1 MSSLMKV
8 NYNSARSALACLG
21 WLCGLFVLAT
31 PARSADLQ
39 VWVTLEPQAYV
50 LERIGGEAVSV
61 RTLVPPGRSPAT
73 YAPTPSQL
81 EALSG
86 ADLLFGMGMPMEQ
99 RLMERMGGVLR
110 EVQVVGVETWRLEPE
125 ELIKGGEGHSHE
137 HRDEACAGGLCAT
150 GPMDPHLWMDPLQM
164 QAFAE
169 KVAATLSALRP
180 DAAADFTRRAESLS
194 EDLQALDATITR
206 QLAPYRG
213 RAFFINHASLG
224 HFAARYG
231 LEQRSVEIVG
241 GAPSS
246 RRVQAMLREARAA
259 GATAILAQV
268 QFSRTT
274 ADVLARALNL
284 PVLPVD
290 PLRRDYLQNLASV
303 TEALLQAFGPQEP
316 GD

>member
-1 MSSLMKV
+1 MKV
-8 NYNSARSALACLG
+8 NYNSARTALAGLG
-21 WLCGLFVLAT
+21 WLCGLLVLAT
-31 PARSADLQ
+31 QARAVDLE
-39 VWVTLEPQAYV
+39 VWATLEPQAYV

-61 RTLVPPGRSPAT
+61 RTLVPPGRSAAT
-73 YAPTPSQL
+73 YASAPSQL

-86 ADLLFGMGMPMEQ
+86 ADLLFGMGMPMEK

-110 EVQVVGVETWRLEPE
+110 EVQVVGIETWRMENEALADAH
-125 ELIKGGEGHSHE
+125 EGHGH
-137 HRDEACAGGLCAT
+137 EACPGGLCAT

-180 DAAADFTRRAESLS
+180 DAAADFTRRAAELA
-194 EDLQALDATITR
+194 EDLQALDATIAQ

-224 HFAARYG
+224 HFATRYD
-231 LEQRSVEIVG
+231 LEQRSIEIVG
-241 GAPSS
+241 GAPTS

-274 ADVLARALNL
+274 ADVLARALDL
-284 PVLPVD
+284 PVLTVD
-290 PLRRDYLQNLASV
+290 PLRRDYLQNLTAV
-303 TEALLQAFGPQEP
+303 TEVMVQAFGPQ
-316 GD
+316 D

>member
-1 MSSLMKV
+1 MKV
-8 NYNSARSALACLG
+8 NYNSVRRRLLALG
-21 WLCGLFVLAT
+21 WFCGLLLLAA
-31 PARSADLQ
+31 PARAADLQ

-50 LERIGGEAVSV
+50 VERIGGEAVGV
-61 RTLVPPGRSPAT
+61 QTLVPSGRSPAT
-73 YAPTPSQL
+73 YAPTPLQL

-86 ADLLFGMGMPMEQ
+86 ADLLFGMGMPMEK
-99 RLMERMGGVLR
+99 RLMERMGGVVR
-110 EVQVVGVETWRLEPE
+110 KVQVVGVETWRLENE
-125 ELIKGGEGHSHE
+125 ALADGSEGHGHG
-137 HRDEACAGGLCAT
+137 HQHDACAGGLCAT
-150 GPMDPHLWMDPLQM
+150 GPMDPHLWMDLLQM

-180 DAAADFTRRAESLS
+180 DAAADFARRAAELN
-194 EDLQALDATITR
+194 EDLRVLDADIAR

-231 LEQRSVEIVG
+231 LEQRSIEIVG

-259 GATAILAQV
+259 NATAILAQV

-274 ADVLARALNL
+274 ADVLARALDL
-284 PVLPVD
+284 PILPVD
-290 PLRRDYLQNLASV
+290 PLRRDYLQNLTAVS
-303 TEALLQAFGPQEP
+303 EALLQAFGPQEP